1 MHFEKN
7 ERRYVNK
14 FEIYDIQIFY
24 YMQNN
29 DNQVNNILWSNN
41 LVDIY
46 IVKILF
52 RYFRI
57 LTVSVRY

>member
-29 DNQVNNILWSNN
+29 DNQVNNTLWSNN